1 MVPLTRSLRDKS
13 DSCLVRPPSA
23 WALLIHFRPLPNVL
37 ECTFSDVGRR
47 VCCQVDEQD
56 HTPVSVEIRKGDDVG
71 EGVEGKAPIKH
82 GANGDVEGAT
92 SGGFEGADL
101 DPADQTLVEG
111 VSQDADTSA
120 IQEFTVSPA

>member
-1 MVPLTRSLRDKS
+1 M
-13 DSCLVRPPSA
+13 
-23 WALLIHFRPLPNVL
+23 L
-37 ECTFSDVGRR
+37 ECTFSDVRRR

-71 EGVEGKAPIKH
+71 EGVEGKAPIEH
-82 GANGDVEGAT
+82 GANGDVGGAT

-120 IQEFTVSPA
+120 IQEFTVSPV